1 MESSNTPVSRAFG
14 GIAFTFADRG
24 PEGDDRDDELH
35 AVLREFASGDETSG
49 ARVVPS
55 GLGWG
60 GAGNAVV
67 LVMEWLALG
76 AGAVNA
82 IDYGI
87 SGVKSALAGARRV
100 ATAWREL
107 RGRTEQE
114 PDLSLG
120 ALAALCLVDL
130 STRIETLD
138 GVALVSAVDLMAGR
152 GATLS
157 HVGLGQPCVVLFA
170 RDDHTW
176 TYLVDSKGRLYS
188 VAVGESLEW
197 AWHFWETGRQSEKT
211 HPTAK
216 LLDGIDETEL
226 SD

>member
-1 MESSNTPVSRAFG
+1 VGERSKNRICHWERSQRF
-14 GIAFTFADRG
+14 
-24 PEGDDRDDELH
+24 
-35 AVLREFASGDETSG
+35 
-49 ARVVPS
+49 
-55 GLGWG
+55 
-60 GAGNAVV
+60 
-67 LVMEWLALG
+67 
-76 AGAVNA
+76 
-82 IDYGI
+82 
-87 SGVKSALAGARRV
+87 
-100 ATAWREL
+100 
-107 RGRTEQE
+107 
-114 PDLSLG
+114 
-120 ALAALCLVDL
+120 CLVDL

-138 GVALVSAVDLMAGR
+138 GVALVSAVDLMARR

-197 AWHFWETGRQSEKT
+197 AWHFWETGRQSEKM

-226 SD
+226 SDCRRWGERLHDSDTSRFEVSLW